1 MQDIDIAEAATLIPI
16 TEIARRI
23 GIEEDEIELYGR
35 YKAKI
40 SLDLLRRLERSKE
53 GHLVVVTST
62 NPTKAGEGKTTVT
75 VGLGQALNRLG
86 VSSSICIRE
95 PSLGPCMGVKG
106 GAAGGGYSQVVPMED
121 INLHFTG
128 DLHAVQA
135 AHNLLAAMVDNHL
148 QQGNALGI
156 DPRTITWPR
165 VLDMNDRSL
174 RHIVLGLGGRADGVP
189 RESAFVI
196 TVASEVMAILC
207 LATGIEDLKARLGRI
222 VVGSTYGRTPVCASD
237 LHAAGAMA
245 ALLKDAIKPN
255 LVQTLEG
262 SPAFIHGGPFA
273 NIAHGTNSILATR
286 MALHLSD
293 VVLVESGFGSDLG
306 FEKFMDIVTRTGG
319 FLPEAVI
326 IVSTIRSL
334 KLHGGQ
340 NAGELTTE
348 NLGALERGLPNLE
361 RHVHNVRQFGFH
373 PIVALNHFPT
383 DTDAEVAMLLEA
395 AKRLKVEVVFTD
407 VWARGGAGGE
417 ELAKV
422 LLKELDERV
431 RARPLYPLEMPLRT
445 KVETV
450 AQKVY
455 GAEGVDFTPEALR
468 SLKLFE
474 DLGYGELPV
483 CLAKTQTSFSDDP
496 TKLGSPKGFRV
507 TMRQASLSAGAGFV
521 VCLLGDIMTMPG
533 LPKEPAAEKIDL
545 SADGKIRGL
554 F

>member
-16 TEIARRI
+16 AEIARGI

-40 SLDLLRRLERSKE
+40 SLDLLRRLEGSKK

-75 VGLGQALNRLG
+75 VGLGQALHHLG

-222 VVGSTYGRTPVCASD
+222 VVGSTYGRTPVFASD
-237 LHAAGAMA
+237 LNAAGAMA

-306 FEKFMDIVTRTGG
+306 FEKFMDIVTRTAG
-319 FLPEAVI
+319 FMPEAVI
-326 IVSTIRSL
+326 IVSTVRSL

-340 NAGELTTE
+340 DAGELTTE

-361 RHVHNVRQFGFH
+361 HHVHNVRQFGFH

-422 LLKELDERV
+422 VLRELEQGV
-431 RARPLYPLEMPLRT
+431 KARPLYPLEMPLRT

-468 SLKLFE
+468 SLKRFE

-507 TMRQASLSAGAGFV
+507 TMRQATLSAGAGFV